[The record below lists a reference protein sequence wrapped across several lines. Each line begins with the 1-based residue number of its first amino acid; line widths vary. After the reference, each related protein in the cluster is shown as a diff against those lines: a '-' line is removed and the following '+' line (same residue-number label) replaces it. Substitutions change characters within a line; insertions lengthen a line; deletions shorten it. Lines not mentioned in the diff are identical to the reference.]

1 MIRPATGELIG
12 ERYRIVRLI
21 GDGGMGSVYEARHEM
36 LDVPVALKFLHP
48 ELARR
53 TGLVERFLR
62 EARVSASIRSPHV
75 TIVNDVARTPD
86 GGAFLVMELLEG
98 ESLQQIMARVRPLH
112 QDQAVDFALQMLLG
126 LEAAHS
132 LGVVHRDLKPDNV
145 FVTPGVGGPIV
156 KLLDFGIAKLKQC
169 PEAQQGLTRPGA
181 MLGTPEYM
189 APEQAL
195 SADTVDARADIYSLG
210 AIVYE
215 MLSGRR
221 PAEGD
226 DLGVILTQVRG
237 GLVPRLEQLSSRIP
251 VPLAQVIHQALHP
264 DPTQRFDS
272 ARAMRTA
279 LARYAGAL
287 SQAGRVAATPVPAAL
302 VHSNGSINAE
312 GIAPSA
318 PQPLPNPMATPMATP
333 SSSPM
338 ATPLGTASAV
348 RATPISVH
356 GGVVGATPTPP
367 RPAPVGLRTEPMP
380 HHGQPPEGAP
390 RRLPLG
396 AISIAALLI
405 AGVAGAGLYLAR
417 GGGNGDPPPQAAAE
431 EPPQT
436 ALAPMPVP
444 EAIPVPLVVEA
455 PPTQLINATPEPT
468 KARAKRRT
476 KKRTP
481 AKRKSTP
488 KPDIATPAPAPPV
501 VAESD
506 RIRRGGEIV
515 IRLPPMEIPQGLPDL
530 PTSFPE
536 FPRIDLD
543 PVDRAPAPEPATAPA
558 DEEPENSPPAEP
570 PPGGRHI

>member
-36 LDVPVALKFLHP
+36 LNVPVALKFLHP

-53 TGLVERFLR
+53 PGLVERFLR

-75 TIVNDVARTPD
+75 TIVNDVARTVD

-98 ESLQQIMARVRPLH
+98 ESLQQVMGRVRPLH
-112 QDQAVDFALQMLLG
+112 RDQAVDFALQMLLG
-126 LEAAHS
+126 LEAAHC

-189 APEQAL
+189 APEQAF
-195 SADTVDARADIYSLG
+195 SADSVDARADIYSLG
-210 AIVYE
+210 AIAYE

-226 DLGVILTQVRG
+226 DLGVILAQVRNG
-237 GLVPRLEQLSSRIP
+237 QVPRLEHLNSRIP
-251 VPLAQVIHQALHP
+251 VPLAQVVHQALHP
-264 DPTQRFDS
+264 DPAQRFDS

-302 VHSNGSINAE
+302 VHSTSSINAE
-312 GIAPSA
+312 G
-318 PQPLPNPMATPMATP
+318 MP
-333 SSSPM
+333 SSVPSS
-338 ATPLGTASAV
+338 TPLGGGFTPFTA
-348 RATPISVH
+348 
-356 GGVVGATPTPP
+356 ATPTPP
-367 RPAPVGLRTEPMP
+367 RPAPAGLRTEPMP
-380 HHGQPPEGAP
+380 QHARPPEGAP

-396 AISIAALLI
+396 AISVAALLT
-405 AGVAGAGLYLAR
+405 AGVAGAGLYVAR
-417 GGGNGDPPPQAAAE
+417 GAGDAGAPPAPVAE
-431 EPPQT
+431 EPPKT
-436 ALAPMPVP
+436 VLAPMPNP
-444 EAIPVPLVVEA
+444 ESVPVPIAVEA
-455 PPTQLINATPEPT
+455 PPTQLVSATPEPNEAPP
-468 KARAKRRT
+468 KARPKARPQRRADPPSAKRESAP
-476 KKRTP
+476 KPGAGAP
-481 AKRKSTP
+481 AKA
-488 KPDIATPAPAPPV
+488 DPAPTADKEPALPPRGS
-501 VAESD
+501 E
-506 RIRRGGEIV
+506 IR
-515 IRLPPMEIPQGLPDL
+515 IRLPPMEIPQGLPEM

-543 PVDRAPAPEPATAPA
+543 PGDPTPAPPSTAPA
-558 DEEPENSPPAEP
+558 NKKPEPPPTAEP
-570 PPGGRHI
+570 PGGGRHI